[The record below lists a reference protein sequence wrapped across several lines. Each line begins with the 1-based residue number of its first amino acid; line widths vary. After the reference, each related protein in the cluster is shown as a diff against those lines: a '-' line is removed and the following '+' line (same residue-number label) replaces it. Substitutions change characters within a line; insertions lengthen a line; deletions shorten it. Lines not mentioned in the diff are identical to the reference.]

1 MRFYVFLAG
10 LMLSAVF
17 SFGQSL
23 PVVLLP
29 GLSTFHFISPE
40 PIQYVDISIK
50 EIVGDLPLKN
60 VLRIKRLPDSVRKDV
75 AGVSGL
81 SDAVVT
87 IAGEKFI
94 AQFRVSS
101 VDGVPGKVYPAQLEI
116 LPEHMRPLD
125 VAGATL
131 SRSQLDRLASQ
142 MLFKKQLRSIAR
154 AKAFGIEGNV
164 NHLSTMGDYIFLDLS
179 FLNTTNL
186 RYDTD
191 EIRFKIEDEK
201 VNKASTVQSIE
212 IKPEFVL
219 FGHPAFKRNYR
230 NVFVFRKFSFPGHKV
245 FKIVVSEKQ
254 ISGRA
259 LELKIKYHE
268 VLEAD
273 GL

>member
-1 MRFYVFLAG
+1 MRFYFVLAG

-23 PVVLLP
+23 PVILLP
-29 GLSTFHFISPE
+29 GLATFHFISPE
-40 PIQYVDISIK
+40 PIQYVDISTKRIA
-50 EIVGDLPLKN
+50 GDLPLKN
-60 VLRIKRLPDSVRKDV
+60 VLRIKRLPDS
-75 AGVSGL
+75 AGGGGAAEGL
-81 SDAVVT
+81 EDAVVT
-87 IAGEKFI
+87 VAGEKFI
-94 AQFRVSS
+94 AQFRVSC
-101 VDGVPGKVYPAQLEI
+101 VPLEPGRVYPAQLEI

-125 VAGATL
+125 VAGASL

-142 MLFKKQLRSIAR
+142 MLFKKQLRNIAR

-164 NHLSTMGDYIFLDLS
+164 NHLSTMGDYIFLDVS

-191 EIRFKIEDEK
+191 EIRFKIEDER

-212 IKPEFVL
+212 LRPEFVL

-230 NVFVFRKFSFPGHKV
+230 NVFVFKKFSFPGHKV
-245 FKIVVSEKQ
+245 LKIGLSEKQ
-254 ISGRA
+254 ISGRT
-259 LELKIKYHE
+259 LELKLKYQD

-273 GL
+273 VL